1 LAEWAVDA
9 VVVGAGPNGLAAA
22 IVLAQASRS
31 VRLLEARST
40 IGGGCRTA
48 ELTLPGFHH
57 DVCAAIHPLAAA
69 SPFFRSLPLSR
80 FGLDLIQPDAPLAH
94 PLDDGTAVVVERSI
108 EATAS
113 QLGRD
118 AGAYRRMMT
127 PLVRHAETL
136 FETLLSPLRPARHPL
151 LMAGFGLRAIQP
163 ATMLAALAFKEER
176 TRAMFAGLG
185 GHSMVPL
192 NRPGTG
198 AFCLVLGTAAHAVGW
213 PLVRGGSQNLVDA
226 MAGQLKALGGEIE
239 TDHEV
244 ESVDELTDRRA
255 VLFDVTPR
263 QLIRIA
269 GKRFSPGYRKT
280 LARYK
285 YGPGVFKVDWA
296 LDSPIPWRA
305 TGCARAGTVHL
316 SGSLKELA
324 AAEAAVGRGQT
335 PDPPFVILAQQ
346 SLFDPTRAPAGKHTA
361 WAYCHV
367 PNGSRE
373 DMTARIEAQ
382 VERFAPGF
390 RNRILAR
397 HVMSPADY
405 ERYNPNDIGG
415 DINGGLADLRQLF
428 IRPSPRLYRTT
439 DRQIYICSSSTPPAG
454 GVHGMCGYH
463 AAQASL
469 KHAAWK

>member
-1 LAEWAVDA
+1 
-9 VVVGAGPNGLAAA
+9 
-22 IVLAQASRS
+22 
-31 VRLLEARST
+31 
-40 IGGGCRTA
+40 
-48 ELTLPGFHH
+48 
-57 DVCAAIHPLAAA
+57 
-69 SPFFRSLPLSR
+69 
-80 FGLDLIQPDAPLAH
+80 
-94 PLDDGTAVVVERSI
+94 
-108 EATAS
+108 
-113 QLGRD
+113 
-118 AGAYRRMMT
+118 
-127 PLVRHAETL
+127 
-136 FETLLSPLRPARHPL
+136 
-151 LMAGFGLRAIQP
+151 
-163 ATMLAALAFKEER
+163 
-176 TRAMFAGLG
+176 MFAGLG

-213 PLVRGGSQNLVDA
+213 PLVRGGSQKLVDA
-226 MAGQLKALGGEIE
+226 MAGQLKALGGEIQ
-239 TDHEV
+239 TDREV
-244 ESVDELTDRRA
+244 QSVDELTDQRA
-255 VLFDVTPR
+255 SLFDVTPR
-263 QLIRIA
+263 QLVRIA
-269 GKRFSPGYRKT
+269 GKRLSPGYRKT
-280 LARYK
+280 LERYR

-296 LDSPIPWRA
+296 LDAPIPWKA
-305 TGCARAGTVHL
+305 KDCARAGTVHL

-324 AAEAAVGRGQT
+324 AAEAAVGRGQI

-390 RNRILAR
+390 RDRILGR

-405 ERYNPNDIGG
+405 ERYNPNDVGG

-439 DRQIYICSSSTPPAG
+439 DRQVYICSSSTPPAG

-463 AAQASL
+463 AARAAL
-469 KHAAWK
+469 KHAPWK

>member
-1 LAEWAVDA
+1 
-9 VVVGAGPNGLAAA
+9 
-22 IVLAQASRS
+22 
-31 VRLLEARST
+31 
-40 IGGGCRTA
+40 
-48 ELTLPGFHH
+48 
-57 DVCAAIHPLAAA
+57 
-69 SPFFRSLPLSR
+69 
-80 FGLDLIQPDAPLAH
+80 
-94 PLDDGTAVVVERSI
+94 
-108 EATAS
+108 
-113 QLGRD
+113 
-118 AGAYRRMMT
+118 
-127 PLVRHAETL
+127 
-136 FETLLSPLRPARHPL
+136 
-151 LMAGFGLRAIQP
+151 
-163 ATMLAALAFKEER
+163 MLAALAFKEER

-213 PLVRGGSQNLVDA
+213 PLVRGGSQKLVDA
-226 MAGQLKALGGEIE
+226 MAGQLKALGGEIQ
-239 TDHEV
+239 TDREV
-244 ESVDELTDRRA
+244 QSVDELTDQRA
-255 VLFDVTPR
+255 SLFDVTPR
-263 QLIRIA
+263 QLVRIA
-269 GKRFSPGYRKT
+269 GKRLSPGYRKT
-280 LARYK
+280 LERYR

-296 LDSPIPWRA
+296 LDAPIPWKA
-305 TGCARAGTVHL
+305 KDCARAGTVHL

-324 AAEAAVGRGQT
+324 AAEAAVGRGQI

-390 RNRILAR
+390 RDRILGR

-405 ERYNPNDIGG
+405 ERYNPNDVGG

-439 DRQIYICSSSTPPAG
+439 DRQVYICSSSTPPAG

-463 AAQASL
+463 AARAAL
-469 KHAAWK
+469 KHAPWK

>member
-1 LAEWAVDA
+1 MADASADA

-22 IVLAQASRS
+22 IVLAQAGRS

-57 DVCAAIHPLAAA
+57 DVCAAIHPLAAG
-69 SPFFRSLPLSR
+69 SPFFRSLRLAQ
-80 FGLDLIQPDAPLAH
+80 FGLDFVQPDAPLAH
-94 PLDDGTAVVVERSI
+94 PLDDGTALIVERSI
-108 EATAS
+108 DATAR

-118 AGAYRRMMT
+118 AAGYRRMMT
-127 PLVRHAETL
+127 PLVRHADTL
-136 FETLLSPLRPARHPL
+136 FETLLSPLRPASHPL
-151 LMAGFGLRAIQP
+151 LIAGFGIRAIKP
-163 ATMLAALAFKEER
+163 ATMLVRLAFKEER

-213 PLVRGGSQNLVDA
+213 PLVRGGSQKLVDA
-226 MAGQLKALGGEIE
+226 MAGQLKSLGGEIQ
-239 TDHEV
+239 TDREV
-244 ESVDELTDRRA
+244 QSVDELAERTA
-255 VLFDVTPR
+255 LFDVTPR
-263 QLIRIA
+263 QLVRIA
-269 GKRFSPGYRKT
+269 GKRFSPAYRRT
-280 LARYK
+280 LERYR

-296 LDSPIPWRA
+296 LDSPIPWKA
-305 TGCARAGTVHL
+305 KECGRAGTVHL

-324 AAEAAVGRGQT
+324 EAEAAVGRDQV
-335 PDPPFVILAQQ
+335 PDLPFVILAQQ

-367 PNGSRE
+367 PNGSTQ

-390 RNRILAR
+390 RDRILAR

-405 ERYNPNDIGG
+405 ERYNPNDVGG

-428 IRPSPRLYRTT
+428 IRPGPRLYRTT
-439 DRQIYICSSSTPPAG
+439 DRRIYICSSSTPPAG
-454 GVHGMCGYH
+454 GVHGMCGFH
-463 AAQASL
+463 AARSAL
-469 KHAAWK
+469 KHAWR